1 MSDKK
6 KINSLNYYYK
16 HKERLDNRRKQLY
29 QQQKNKK
36 NKINKPIIINEPI
49 IKINK
54 PTIIN
59 EPIIKINQ
67 RVLNRCNYIIKYE
80 LLLNKIKSI

>member
-16 HKERLDNRRKQLY
+16 HKERLDNKRKQLY
-29 QQQKNKK
+29 QQQKNK
-36 NKINKPIIINEPI
+36 INKIINEP
-49 IKINK
+49 
-54 PTIIN
+54 IIN

>member
-16 HKERLDNRRKQLY
+16 HKERLDNKRKQLY
-29 QQQKNKK
+29 RQQKQKK
-36 NKINKPIIINEPI
+36 IINEPIINEPI
-49 IKINK
+49 IKIK
-54 PTIIN
+54 
-59 EPIIKINQ
+59 Q
-67 RVLNRCNYIIKYE
+67 RILKRCHYIIKYE